1 MSDAEFER
9 RLLDSA
15 RGDAPPQDPRSAW
28 ARLFSVSSSIRW
40 GARSGATD
48 ESGRRGSEATP
59 GPTAAGGAF
68 WPAAARTSRRAAAKW
83 LLLGAIGGSA
93 LTAAVMIRSR
103 PRRTDAPAALVS
115 GGSSVSA
122 NVAYAPDVP
131 ARASL
136 PAIPPAAGYKASS
149 ASASTRPRRSGP
161 GRARVR
167 QDPSG
172 SKLSAD
178 ETAEALA
185 ADSSTLAAEV
195 SRIDAARSS
204 SARGDYDQAIQ
215 SIERYHRDFPEGALA
230 PDADVVALEAV
241 AAKRDRPETA
251 RRAALFLSRY
261 PGDPHTARVKW
272 LAEH

>member
-15 RGDAPPQDPRSAW
+15 RGDAPPHDPRSAW

-40 GARSGATD
+40 GTRSGETGD
-48 ESGRRGSEATP
+48 SGRRGEEATP
-59 GPTAAGGAF
+59 NTAAGGAF
-68 WPAAARTSRRAAAKW
+68 WATAARTSRRAATKW

-93 LTAAVMIRSR
+93 LTAAVMNRSR

-115 GGSSVSA
+115 GASRVPA
-122 NVAYAPDVP
+122 NVAPATDVS

-136 PAIPPAAGYKASS
+136 PAIPPAAVSEASTAS
-149 ASASTRPRRSGP
+149 ASAHPRRAGP
-161 GRARVR
+161 GRARAR
-167 QDPSG
+167 QNPSG
-172 SKLSAD
+172 STISAG
-178 ETAEALA
+178 EAVEA
-185 ADSSTLAAEV
+185 PATDSSTLAAEV
-195 SRIDAARSS
+195 SRIDAARTS

-215 SIERYHRDFPEGALA
+215 SIERYHRDFPDGALA